1 MPGSG
6 ECNTHSVVN
15 TKEPDAALNIAP
27 HQGQQDDVILFSLIV
42 VYCCCTHSFKL
53 QDWHLLPEL
62 KQLTRVCC
70 QDGDLFWF
78 ILLFEKISA
87 EFNQEF

>member
-15 TKEPDAALNIAP
+15 TKEPDAALDIAP
-27 HQGQQDDVILFSLIV
+27 HQGQQDDVILLSLIV

-53 QDWHLLPEL
+53 HGWHLPPEL
-62 KQLTRVCC
+62 KQLSRVCC
-70 QDGDLFWF
+70 QDGDLLWF